1 MKKTDSL
8 MTFPCD
14 FPIKII
20 GNNNDTFMKEII
32 ELVRKHYP
40 NTEDKSIRSQASKE
54 GNFLAISILLHVL
67 DQTTLDALY
76 ADLSKH
82 PEIKMVL

>member
-1 MKKTDSL
+1 MKKADSL

-20 GNNNDTFMKEII
+20 GNNHHSFMNEIN
-32 ELVRKHYP
+32 ELVRKHFP
-40 NTEDKSIRSQASKE
+40 NTEDKSIRSQPSKE

-67 DQTTLDALY
+67 DQATLDALY
-76 ADLSKH
+76 VDLSKH
-82 PEIKMVL
+82 PEVKMVL